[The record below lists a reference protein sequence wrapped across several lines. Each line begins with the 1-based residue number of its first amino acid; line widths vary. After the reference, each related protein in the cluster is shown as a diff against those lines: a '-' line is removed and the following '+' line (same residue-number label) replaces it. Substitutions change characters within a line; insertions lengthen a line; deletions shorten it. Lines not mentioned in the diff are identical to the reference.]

1 MIVTCVGHQG
11 WWAEDPG
18 FLCYQNTCSSNYLD
32 VFIFTLWST
41 SPQVLYHLK
50 TPLPQYCQMYPIEMK
65 VPWKNSVEHFLPAA
79 LWNRGKKVW
88 LLVHFSDEIN
98 SNMNALYQGLFWLSV
113 FQDPFNLCQLLY
125 RIGNVTPQIFSTVF
139 WLSYYMLFPFHFSIR
154 SLTWPLQGYSVPTS
168 SYLILPM

>member
-1 MIVTCVGHQG
+1 MFS
-11 WWAEDPG
+11 
-18 FLCYQNTCSSNYLD
+18 FLPCDL
-32 VFIFTLWST
+32 L
-41 SPQVLYHLK
+41 HLEFYITWK
-50 TPLPQYCQMYPIEMK
+50 HLFLNIAKCIPIEMK
-65 VPWKNSVEHFLPAA
+65 VPWKNSVEHFLPHEISSAT
-79 LWNRGKKVW
+79 LWRGKKVW

-154 SLTWPLQGYSVPTS
+154 SLTWPLQGYSS
-168 SYLILPM
+168 SYKFISNFVYVE